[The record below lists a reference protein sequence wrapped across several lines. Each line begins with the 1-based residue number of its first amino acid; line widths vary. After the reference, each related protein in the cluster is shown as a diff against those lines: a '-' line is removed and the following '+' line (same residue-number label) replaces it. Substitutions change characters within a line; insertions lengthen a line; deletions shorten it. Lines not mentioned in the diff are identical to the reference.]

1 MNEKIPD
8 DINKDLEKV
17 CILHERAASDY
28 DQCMEFSKLMSDIL
42 ARLEDVQCYQIAD
55 KVMSILLNCN
65 PKIGAHCDKST
76 VVAQAA
82 QKLR

>member
-8 DINKDLEKV
+8 DIKKDLEKV